1 MRWDGCIGHRLPT
14 CTSLEPPFV
23 RREKGTM
30 EGGTELELR
39 AELGN
44 RKWIGV
50 EGRVICAVKSSTE
63 DVWLR
68 FPLVYYEV

>member
-1 MRWDGCIGHRLPT
+1 
-14 CTSLEPPFV
+14 
-23 RREKGTM
+23 M